1 MTRNKANPTLLGAFV
16 VGGVLLLVAGLIAA
30 AGGSLFSRRDR
41 VVMLFDGST
50 YGLQVGAP
58 VVFRGV
64 RLGSVAT
71 IGLLYDP
78 ASDTFRVPVVAE
90 LERNMIKTLQDQGS
104 NSKQT
109 LGLPALVAKGLSAQ
123 LSMQSL
129 LTGQLYVDLDLR
141 PAKPQ
146 QPAPTAHRHL
156 AQDALEIPTTTTA
169 LQNIKNQL
177 DTVDF
182 RRLLDDV
189 GAIATSART
198 LVAGPQLKQALD
210 DLAQITG
217 NVKPLTAR
225 LDQRVDPLAQAAQ
238 GAMGAAQSA
247 MGAAQRAL
255 GRLGAAADRTGA
267 AASQVGSAADR
278 VGELANPASPL
289 LLRVQ
294 QTADELAR
302 TASALRSQT
311 ADDAPAVQQLSR
323 ALQDVSQAARAVRE
337 LAELLDRQP
346 DALLRGRGAQDT
358 AR

>member
-1 MTRNKANPTLLGAFV
+1 MKANKANPTLLGAFV
-16 VGGVLLLVAGLIAA
+16 VGGVLLLLAGLMAA
-30 AGGSLFSRRDR
+30 AGGSLFTRRDR

-90 LERNMIKTLQDQGS
+90 LERNMIKTLQAQASGS
-104 NSKQT
+104 NTGNTSAT

-141 PAKPQ
+141 PAKPTQ
-146 QPAPTAHRHL
+146 SLAAPHRHL

-189 GAIATSART
+189 GAIATSARS

-217 NVKPLTAR
+217 NVKHLTAR

-238 GAMGAAQSA
+238 ATLAG
-247 MGAAQRAL
+247 AQRAL
-255 GRLGAAADRTGA
+255 GRLGEASERTGS
-267 AASQVGSAADR
+267 AASKVGSAADR

-289 LLRVQ
+289 LQRVQ

-311 ADDAPAVQQLSR
+311 AADAPTVQQLGR

-346 DALLRGRGAQDT
+346 DALLRGRGAPGG
-358 AR
+358 AP

>member
-1 MTRNKANPTLLGAFV
+1 MMRNKANPALLGAFV
-16 VGGVLLLVAGLIAA
+16 VGGVLLLLAGLIAA
-30 AGGSLFSRRDR
+30 AGASLFTRRDR

-78 ASDTFRVPVVAE
+78 ASDSFRVPVVAE
-90 LERNMIKTLQDQGS
+90 LERNMVKTLQPEGS
-104 NSKQT
+104 TASPG
-109 LGLPALVAKGLSAQ
+109 LSLPALVAKGLSAQ

-141 PAKPQ
+141 PAKPLQ
-146 QPAPTAHRHL
+146 TLPAPHRL
-156 AQDALEIPTTTTA
+156 LSPNALEIPTTTTA
-169 LQNIKNQL
+169 LQNLKNQL

-189 GAIATSART
+189 GAIATSARA

-217 NVKPLTAR
+217 NVKRLTAR

-238 GAMGAAQSA
+238 GALGAAQ
-247 MGAAQRAL
+247 QAL
-255 GRLGAAADRTGA
+255 GRLGEASERTGA
-267 AASQVGSAADR
+267 AAGKVGKAADR
-278 VGELANPASPL
+278 VGALADPASPL
-289 LLRVQ
+289 LQRVQ

-311 ADDAPAVQQLSR
+311 AADAPTVQQLGR
-323 ALQDVSQAARAVRE
+323 TLQDVSQAARAVRE

-346 DALLRGRGAQDT
+346 DALLRGRGTQDA

>member
-1 MTRNKANPTLLGAFV
+1 MTPNKANPTRLGAFV
-16 VGGVLLLVAGLIAA
+16 VGGVLLVLAGVIAA
-30 AGGSLFSRRDR
+30 AGGSLFTRRDR

-64 RLGSVAT
+64 RLGNVAT

-90 LERNMIKTLQDQGS
+90 LERNLIKTLQPEGS
-104 NSKQT
+104 RASPA

-141 PAKPQ
+141 PAKPLQ
-146 QPAPTAHRHL
+146 SLAASHNHL

-189 GAIATSART
+189 GAIATSARA

-217 NVKPLTAR
+217 NVKRLTAR
-225 LDQRVDPLAQAAQ
+225 LDQRVDPLSRSAQAA
-238 GAMGAAQSA
+238 MSAAQH
-247 MGAAQRAL
+247 AL
-255 GRLGAAADRTGA
+255 VRVGEASERTGV
-267 AASQVGSAADR
+267 AASQVGGAAQR
-278 VGELANPASPL
+278 VGELANPAAPL
-289 LLRVQ
+289 LQRVQ

-311 ADDAPAVQQLSR
+311 ADDAPAVQQLTR
-323 ALQDVSQAARAVRE
+323 TLQDVSQAARAVRE
-337 LAELLDRQP
+337 LADLLDRQP
-346 DALLRGRGAQDT
+346 DALLRGRPAQDA

>member
-1 MTRNKANPTLLGAFV
+1 MTRNRANPTLLGAFV
-16 VGGVLLLVAGLIAA
+16 VAGVLLLLAGLIAA

-64 RLGSVAT
+64 RLGTVAT

-78 ASDTFRVPVVAE
+78 ASDSFRVPVVAE
-90 LERNMIKTLQDQGS
+90 LERNLIKTLQDQGS
-104 NSKQT
+104 NSASPA

-141 PAKPQ
+141 STKTLPTPA
-146 QPAPTAHRHL
+146 TAHRHL

-189 GAIATSART
+189 GAIATSARS

-217 NVKPLTAR
+217 NVKRLSTR
-225 LDQRVDPLAQAAQ
+225 LDQRVDPLAQAVQ
-238 GAMGAAQSA
+238 NTMS
-247 MGAAQRAL
+247 AAQRAL
-255 GRLGAAADRTGA
+255 GRLGEASDRTGA
-267 AASQVGSAADR
+267 AADQVGSAADQ
-278 VGELANPASPL
+278 VGALANPTSPL
-289 LLRVQ
+289 LQRVQ

-302 TASALRSQT
+302 AAKALRSQT
-311 ADDAPAVQQLSR
+311 ADDAPGVQQLSR
-323 ALQDVSQAARAVRE
+323 ALQDVSQAARALRE

-346 DALLRGRGAQDT
+346 DVLLRGRGTQDT

>member
-1 MTRNKANPTLLGAFV
+1 MMRSKANPTLLGAFV
-16 VGGVLLLVAGLIAA
+16 VGGVLLLLAGLIAA
-30 AGGSLFSRRDR
+30 AGGSLFTRRDR

-90 LERNMIKTLQDQGS
+90 LERNMIKTLQAQGS
-104 NSKQT
+104 SSSKQT

-146 QPAPTAHRHL
+146 QTLAATHRHL

-169 LQNIKNQL
+169 LQNLKNQL

-189 GAIATSART
+189 GAIATSARA

-217 NVKPLTAR
+217 NVKRLTAR
-225 LDQRVDPLAQAAQ
+225 LEQRVDPLAQAAQ
-238 GAMGAAQSA
+238 GAMGAAQ
-247 MGAAQRAL
+247 RAL
-255 GRLGAAADRTGA
+255 GRLGEASDRTGA
-267 AASQVGSAADR
+267 AANKVGSAADR

-289 LLRVQ
+289 LQRVQ

-346 DALLRGRGAQDT
+346 DALLRGRGAQGG
-358 AR
+358 AP